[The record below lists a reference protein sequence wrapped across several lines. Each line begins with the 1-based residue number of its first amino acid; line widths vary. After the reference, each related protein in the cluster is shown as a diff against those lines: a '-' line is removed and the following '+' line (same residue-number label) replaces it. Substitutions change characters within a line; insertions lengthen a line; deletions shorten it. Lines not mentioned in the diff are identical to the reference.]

1 MQSSLLGLSRG
12 EIDGERH
19 VFGTFRAESMGDV
32 SFGKLNGENDIEPN
46 EGDDISAHDI
56 FGERCRA
63 LHVPP
68 CCVPCGDAL
77 DFGDCLPADAAS
89 LAAFLSSHFAWL
101 GETPGLRKGDDD
113 TERDGFPLLFTG
125 VLHSPAG
132 GLLLLLPRDAPG
144 VGFCCSSCEL
154 TASCGCG
161 RSEGDTEAREAFCIS
176 SPSPGE
182 LSDLAG
188 AAVPGKTGM
197 PATSPPSAYC
207 RLGDDDGVLFF
218 FFSLLCLCHHALG
231 MASWTA
237 VGGRFPSFFVVC
249 PELAEDSQ
257 IQKRAR

>member
-1 MQSSLLGLSRG
+1 
-12 EIDGERH
+12 
-19 VFGTFRAESMGDV
+19 MGDV
-32 SFGKLNGENDIEPN
+32 SFGAPNGENDIEPN

-113 TERDGFPLLFTG
+113 TERDGFPLLLTG

-132 GLLLLLPRDAPG
+132 GLLLLLPRDASG

-154 TASCGCG
+154 MASCGCD
-161 RSEGDTEAREAFCIS
+161 RSEGDREAFRFS

-188 AAVPGKTGM
+188 AVFPFPGKTGM

-231 MASWTA
+231 MASWTD
-237 VGGRFPSFFVVC
+237 VGGRLSLFLRCVS
-249 PELAEDSQ
+249 
-257 IQKRAR
+257 RT